1 MEKFIKSTVRLL
13 SDPCTLNNLYRRFS
27 SILAKFLTQNLHF
40 NEIVLLGELLL
51 LTPNQVSQ
59 KRLNPFGTMQLPVP

>member
-1 MEKFIKSTVRLL
+1 MEKFIKSTGRLL
-13 SDPCTLNNLYRRFS
+13 SDPCTLKNLNRRLS

-59 KRLNPFGTMQLPVP
+59 KRLNPFGTMHLPVP